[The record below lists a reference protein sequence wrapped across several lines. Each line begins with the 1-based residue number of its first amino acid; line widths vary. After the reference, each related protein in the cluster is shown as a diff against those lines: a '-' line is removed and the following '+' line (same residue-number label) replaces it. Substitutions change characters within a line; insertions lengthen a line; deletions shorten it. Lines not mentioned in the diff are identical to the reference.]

1 MPRQTRTPEEIREV
15 KDKMLEEALQSLEED
30 GFERFSMRRLA
41 SRLGMTAANI
51 YNYYTNRDE
60 LYLAIQTKGFEM
72 LYQSISQACADGRSP
87 LEKLEK
93 MIDAY
98 IEFGILYSGY
108 YNIMFSWNTPKYT
121 DYIGT
126 PLEPTAF
133 LEKQTALKTAE
144 ITSRVIAGIL
154 SARGADTGDALYQ
167 TIRLWVTLN
176 GLVSLIN
183 SRVLR
188 EVDGNIEEIK
198 QRIAKELLAY
208 YI

>member
-1 MPRQTRTPEEIREV
+1 MPRQTRTPEEISEV
-15 KDKMLEEALQSLEED
+15 KDKILESALQSLEED

-41 SRLGMTAANI
+41 SKLGMTAANI

-72 LYQSISQACADGRSP
+72 LYQNICEACAVGRSP

-93 MIDAY
+93 MIHAY
-98 IEFGILYSGY
+98 IEFGIEYSSY

-121 DYIGT
+121 DYIGS
-126 PLEPTAF
+126 PLESSAF
-133 LEKQTALKTAE
+133 LEKQMALKTAE
-144 ITSRVIAGIL
+144 ITSEVITRIL
-154 SARGADTGDALYQ
+154 SARGSDTGDALYQ

-183 SRVLR
+183 SRVLQ
-188 EVDGNIEEIK
+188 EVDENIEEIK
-198 QRIAKELLAY
+198 QRISKELITY
-208 YI
+208 FI